1 MDLTYFKGRKVLV
14 TGHTGFKGSWLSR
27 ILMLAGAEVSGYSL
41 APAEDQPLFGM
52 LELEKDMNSLIGDI
66 RDFEKL
72 HAFVKEVKPEV
83 VIHMAAQ
90 PLVRESY
97 AVPRYTYDVNVMG
110 TVNLLESLRLE
121 GFSGS
126 LLNVTTDKVYLN
138 REVMRGYVEDD
149 PLDGYDP
156 YSNSKSCSELVTHS
170 YRSSFFNETGAAV
183 STARAGNVIG
193 GGDMAKDRIIPDC
206 VRACLKGEPVYVR
219 NPQFIRPFQHVLEP
233 LSAYLTIAMKQSC
246 DSSLAGAYN
255 IGPDPEDAVKVG
267 LLTELFVNAWGDG
280 AGMAVRPEGG
290 PHEAK
295 LLMLDCTKIK
305 DVLGWRGKWN
315 IRKAVQKT
323 AEWSKA
329 VFGDGQDARECTD
342 SQIRE
347 YFDV

>member
-1 MDLTYFKGRKVLV
+1 MELSYFKGKKVLV

-52 LELEKDMNSLIGDI
+52 LGLGRDMNSVSGDI

-72 HAFVKEVKPEV
+72 HAFVREVKPDV
-83 VIHMAAQ
+83 VLHLAAQ
-90 PLVRESY
+90 PIVRESY
-97 AVPRYTYDVNVMG
+97 AIPRYTYEVNVMG
-110 TVNLLESLRLE
+110 TVNLLDSLRLE

-126 LLNVTTDKVYLN
+126 LVNVTTDKVYLN
-138 REVMRGYVEDD
+138 REVMKGFVEDD

-170 YRSSFFNETGAAV
+170 YRSSFFNELGAAV

-193 GGDMAKDRIIPDC
+193 GGDMAKDRLIPDC
-206 VRACLKGEPVYVR
+206 VRASMRGEPVIVR
-219 NPQFIRPFQHVLEP
+219 NPDSVRPFQHVLES
-233 LSAYLTIAMKQSC
+233 LSAYLLIAMKQAE
-246 DSSLAGAYN
+246 DSSFAGAYN
-255 IGPDPEDAVKVG
+255 IGPDLCDAVTVKTV
-267 LLTELFVNAWGDG
+267 TDMFVSAWGDG
-280 AGMAVRPEGG
+280 AEVVVRSDGG

-305 DVLGWRGKWN
+305 DTLGWSGRWN
-315 IRKAVQKT
+315 VRKAVEKT

-329 VFGDGQDARECTD
+329 VFEGGQDAGEYTD